1 MWSDVVWMRGIQEVI
16 QRSVIGFILHA
27 CLSPSY
33 PLCCAIL
40 HHRILHILW
49 FRLELILSY
58 VVQYYITEYYIFY
71 RFGLSPSYPLLCNIS
86 FFEQPTRRQIFAG
99 TVGRIYVNSNLHCVL
114 SRAVWLTWCT
124 AMCRLTLPAVVNTM
138 LHSPHWNMRCPSWL
152 KV

>member
-40 HHRILHILW
+40 HHRILHILLL
-49 FRLELILSY
+49 RLELILSY

-71 RFGLSPSYPLLCNIS
+71 RFGLSPSYPLLCNSTSQNITYS
-86 FFEQPTRRQIFAG
+86 IVSASVFYSLG
-99 TVGRIYVNSNLHCVL
+99 CVL
-114 SRAVWLTWCT
+114 CYTSIFKSFAEVGQAL
-124 AMCRLTLPAVVNTM
+124 
-138 LHSPHWNMRCPSWL
+138 SICPVL
-152 KV
+152 CLRNLNQ